1 MSVQQGYVW
10 DLALVDQPV
19 NFGCPP
25 PQAPVTCNLQLSR
38 AKYMVQFFFTLGTGM
53 KPVTFDLSQPT
64 CPGSAHRCQG
74 SGVYSL
80 NTLGP
85 PRARSINTCVG
96 VQRCVRSE

>member
-1 MSVQQGYVW
+1 
-10 DLALVDQPV
+10 
-19 NFGCPP
+19 
-25 PQAPVTCNLQLSR
+25 
-38 AKYMVQFFFTLGTGM
+38 MVQFFFTLGTGM